1 MPENLYSSTSQV
13 PAPNDQNVTSSH
25 KLLLT
30 SISFYEFSA
39 KIQQNFE
46 SCKFIGIFFALV
58 LEIYPKCPSARLRHK
73 SGRRASYALFRCV
86 SRSKSDLSLQ
96 NIKHFPSKV

>member
-13 PAPNDQNVTSSH
+13 PAPDDQNVTSSH

-58 LEIYPKCPSARLRHK
+58 LEIYPKCPLCYCLIETNKIS
-73 SGRRASYALFRCV
+73 
-86 SRSKSDLSLQ
+86 LSLIYRHRER
-96 NIKHFPSKV
+96 NKRCRL